1 MAPAMASSNMLDAL
15 VTNLNYIEQTWL
27 PRGNGSLTSTLTMP
41 VSATTF
47 LQSVF
52 LLGATF
58 FRWGTAVP
66 LRRADDCPGYRASN
80 VIRSDS
86 SITADLTL
94 AGSACNLYGQDLTD
108 LKFLAEWQTDSR
120 LHVMIYDKDEQVYQ
134 IPDFVVPR
142 PSGSI
147 DSDAALLDVSVE
159 ESPFSFTVTRKSN
172 DEVIFSTKG
181 SQIVFETQ
189 YLRLRTSLPDN
200 PFLYGLGE
208 HTDALRLPTSNY
220 VRTLWARDSGAVPMT
235 TNLYGTHPV
244 YFEHR
249 ANSGLS
255 HGVLMLNSN
264 GMDVKINN
272 DNGQYLEYNTI
283 GGVVDLYFMAGPMPF
298 DVAREYSE
306 ITEKAAMMPYWG
318 LGFHQCRFGYESIGE
333 VAAVVA
339 NYSAAGIPLETMWTD
354 IDYMDQF
361 KVFTLGQNFP
371 LAEVRNLV
379 SSLHS
384 NYQHYIVM
392 VDPAVAAQ
400 DYGPYNR
407 GIGAD
412 AFLKTNAGV
421 PWKGEVWPGTTVF
434 PDWFAPKTQAYW
446 DDEFASFFDKDT
458 GVDIDALWIDM
469 NEPSS
474 FCDFPC
480 DQNKTT
486 SANLGGIISRQSNG
500 DKKGLPNRDLLF
512 PKYEIKNDAG
522 GLSNKTAQT
531 DLIHSG
537 GWTEYDTH
545 NLYGTMMSEASRNS
559 MLKRRP
565 DKRPMVITRSTF
577 VGAGSYVGHWLG
589 DNVSAWDQYLA
600 SIRHLLQFVAFFQV
614 PMTGADVCGFLNDAT
629 EHLCARWTV
638 LGAFYPFYRNHNVA
652 GARSQ
657 EAYRWES
664 VTAAAKKAID
674 LRYRLLDYIYTA
686 MHRQTVDGTPML
698 SPLWMHYPK
707 DANTYAIE
715 TQFFYGPSLMVN
727 PVTQESSSSVSF
739 YVPNGVW
746 YDLSTRKAV
755 EGTGSTV
762 TYSNVPVTD
771 IPVLVHGGSIVP
783 LRLESANTTRALRD
797 KAFEL
802 LVAPENDGSASG
814 SLYLDDGESLVQSGT
829 SEIKFTMSGSTLKAE
844 GTFDFPTVL
853 QIKSV
858 TIMGT
863 DDAQSYELNQGLDGG
878 WSVDVGSLKR
888 L

>member
-1 MAPAMASSNMLDAL
+1 MPA
-15 VTNLNYIEQTWL
+15 
-27 PRGNGSLTSTLTMP
+27 
-41 VSATTF
+41 ATTAF
-47 LQSVF
+47 LQGLL
-52 LLGATF
+52 LLGSYF
-58 FRWGTAVP
+58 PKWGNAVP
-66 LRRADDCPGYRASN
+66 LRRADDCPGYKASN
-80 VIRSDS
+80 VVRGEN

-94 AGSACNLYGQDLTD
+94 AGAACNLYSPDLTD

-120 LHVMIYDKDEQVYQ
+120 LHVMIFDKDEQVYQ

-142 PSGSI
+142 PGGSVSS
-147 DSDAALLDVSVE
+147 DSSLLDVSVGE
-159 ESPFSFTVTRKSN
+159 EPFWFTVTRKSN
-172 DEVIFSTKG
+172 DEVLFSTKG
-181 SQIVFETQ
+181 SNIVFETQ

-200 PFLYGLGE
+200 PSIYGLGE
-208 HTDALRLPTSNY
+208 HTDSLRLPTSNY
-220 VRTLWARDSGAVPMT
+220 VRTMWGRDAGAVPLK

-244 YFEHR
+244 YFEQR
-249 ANSGLS
+249 ADSGLS

-283 GGVVDLYFMAGPMPF
+283 GGVADLYFMAGPLPF

-306 ITEKAAMMPYWG
+306 ITKKAAMMPYWG

-354 IDYMDQF
+354 IDYMDKY
-361 KVFTLGQNFP
+361 KVFTLGERFP
-371 LAEVRNLV
+371 LNEVRNLV
-379 SSLHS
+379 NNLHS
-384 NYQHYIVM
+384 SNQHYIVM

-400 DYGPYNR
+400 DYPSYNR
-407 GIGAD
+407 GVEAGA
-412 AFLKTNAGV
+412 FVKNSAGD
-421 PWKGEVWPGTTVF
+421 PWKGQVWPGTTAF
-434 PDWFAPKTQAYW
+434 PDWFAPNTQGYW
-446 DDEFASFFDKDT
+446 DNEFATFFDKDT

-480 DQNKTT
+480 DQNKAS
-486 SANLGGIISRQSNG
+486 SAASSNIPEITNRQSGG
-500 DKKGLPNRDLLF
+500 DKKGIPDRDLLF
-512 PKYEIKNDAG
+512 PKYEIKNEAG

-531 DLIHSG
+531 DLVHSG

-545 NLYGTMMSEASRNS
+545 NLYGTMMSEASHNS

-589 DNVSAWDQYLA
+589 DNVSAWDQYLT
-600 SIRHLLQFVAFFQV
+600 SIRHLLQFVSFFQV
-614 PMTGADVCGFLNDAT
+614 PMAGADVCGFLNDVT
-629 EHLCARWTV
+629 EDLCARWTV

-657 EAYRWES
+657 EAYRWDS

-674 LRYRLLDYIYTA
+674 LRYRLLDYMYTA

-698 SPLWMHYPK
+698 APLWMHYPK

-727 PVTQESSSSVSF
+727 PVTQEGSSSVSF
-739 YVPNGVW
+739 YVPGGVW
-746 YDLSTRKAV
+746 YDLFTRRAV
-755 EGTGSTV
+755 QGAGATI
-762 TYSNVPVTD
+762 TYSNVPTTD

-783 LRLESANTTRALRD
+783 LRTESANTTRALRD
-797 KAFEL
+797 KPFEL
-802 LVAPENDGSASG
+802 LVAPESDGTASG
-814 SLYLDDGESLVQSGT
+814 SLYLDDGESLEQSGT
-829 SEIKFTMSGSTLKAE
+829 SEIKFTLSGSTLTAE
-844 GTFDFPTVL
+844 GTFGFPTVL

-858 TIMGT
+858 TILGSG
-863 DDAQSYELNQGLDGG
+863 DAQSFELNKSFDGS
-878 WSVDVGSLKR
+878 WSVDVGSLKK